1 VDNRLKLRKEDIFE
15 CFFYYYISSMFNS
28 QTILNLFLRE
38 YITFATG
45 LEGGGGARSEAYT
58 ARGQSPEAVVMGAL
72 GAT

>member
-1 VDNRLKLRKEDIFE
+1 
-15 CFFYYYISSMFNS
+15 MFNS

-45 LEGGGGARSEAYT
+45 LKGGGGARSEAYT